1 MRNEKCKCLNEK
13 WAAPSFCG
21 VQELSVTKTFGVRR
35 HFSFLI
41 FISHLSFL
49 ISHLAKV
56 SHFSFLISH
65 FSLIFFLFFPCQL
78 QAQKKELSQARTY
91 IKSGK
96 YAEADRLLTPL
107 LKDSANRQNKRI
119 CLALYDAVHG
129 IYSQGNEKLYLK
141 QQYDTAAFFNT
152 VMRMVNIAE
161 RLDSLAPEHRK
172 SLASQQNNYRV
183 NLFNGG
189 TFFVRKSKW
198 QEAFNF
204 FEAYIDCARQPLFET
219 YHYDSLDTRMPAAGY
234 WATYCGYMMKDP
246 VKTLR
251 YRDLALRDS
260 TKGDFTLQFIAE
272 ARLWLKDDELYVQ
285 TLQEGFRRYPLFP
298 YFFPRLFDKYTSR
311 GKYDSALAIADS
323 ALAVNDS
330 SELFLFAKS
339 TTLLRLGR
347 YAESIKIGERLILLN
362 DSLPEPYFNV
372 GTAYINIADQLDTK
386 RERKLVRQAY
396 QSAKPYM
403 ERYRAMLPEK
413 REKWGPALYRI
424 YLNLNMG
431 RQFDEI
437 DRLLKN

>member
-1 MRNEKCKCLNEK
+1 MRKGKCKCRNEK
-13 WAAPSFCG
+13 WAAN
-21 VQELSVTKTFGVRR
+21 T

-41 FISHLSFL
+41 PHLL
-49 ISHLAKV
+49 V
-56 SHFSFLISH
+56 
-65 FSLIFFLFFPCQL
+65 FLFLTFPCL
-78 QAQKKELSQARTY
+78 ALAQKKELSQARTY

-96 YAEADRLLTPL
+96 YAEADKLLTPL

-141 QQYDTAAFFNT
+141 QKYDTAAFFGT
-152 VMRMVNIAE
+152 VKRMVGIAE
-161 RLDSLAPEHRK
+161 MLDSIAPEYRK
-172 SLASQQNNYRV
+172 NHAAHQNTYRV

-189 TFFVRKSKW
+189 TYFVRKSKW
-198 QEAFNF
+198 QEAFDY
-204 FEAYIDCARQPLFET
+204 FESYIDCARQPLFEA
-219 YHYDSLDTRMPAAGY
+219 YHYDSLDTRMPSAGY

-246 VKTLR
+246 VTTLR
-251 YRDLALRDS
+251 YKELALRDS

-272 ARLWLKDDELYVQ
+272 ARQWLKDDELYLQ

-298 YFFPRLFDKYTSR
+298 YFFPRLFDSYTSR
-311 GKYDSALAIADS
+311 GLYEQALALTDS

-347 YAESIKIGERLILLN
+347 YAESIKIGNRLITVN

-372 GTAYINIADQLDTK
+372 GTAYINIADRLDVK
-386 RERKLVRQAY
+386 RERKLVKQAY
-396 QSAKPYM
+396 QKAKPYM
-403 ERYRAMLPEK
+403 EHYRAMMPDEK
-413 REKWGPALYRI
+413 KKWGPALYRI

-431 RQFDEI
+431 KQFDEI
-437 DRLLKN
+437 DRLLNK